1 MHGAEGAPRG
11 AHRVQERGFGGSKP
25 RKSEGCS
32 VRMLVMRK
40 ASILFLRAC
49 LSLLVLP
56 IHILALV
63 GLWQPFCRG
72 VFFPFFFTRFSATYE
87 RKAKGQKQELFR
99 SLPDFRSPSGDLR
112 LLELGTGPGVNFQFY
127 PPGCKVTCSDA
138 SPSFQQSLRRS
149 MGRNQ
154 HVCFERFLVA
164 AGEDLRQVPSGS
176 LDAVV
181 CTLVLCSVRDESR
194 ILKEALRVLRPGGAF
209 YFLEHVAADPS
220 SWKHFW
226 QQVWYPTWKLLFDGC
241 CLTKETWKALEE
253 ANFSELHLQHTT
265 IALPWTPTQP
275 HIIGY
280 AVK

>member
-1 MHGAEGAPRG
+1 R
-11 AHRVQERGFGGSKP
+11 KP
-25 RKSEGCS
+25 
-32 VRMLVMRK
+32 
-40 ASILFLRAC
+40 ILLLRAGIA
-49 LSLLVLP
+49 LLVLP

-63 GLWQPFCRG
+63 GLWQPFCRR
-72 VFFPFFFTRFSATYE
+72 VFFPFFFNRFSASYE

-99 SLPDFRSPSGDLR
+99 NLPDFRSGSGDLK
-112 LLELGTGPGVNFQFY
+112 LLEIGTGFGANFQFY
-127 PPGCKVTCSDA
+127 PPGCKVTCTDVN
-138 SPSFQQSLRRS
+138 PSFQQNLLRS
-149 MGRNQ
+149 MAKNQ
-154 HVCFERFLVA
+154 HISYERFLLA
-164 AGEDLRQVPSGS
+164 PGEDLHQVPSGS
-176 LDAVV
+176 MDAVV
-181 CTLVLCSVRDESR
+181 CTLVLCSVHKQSS

-209 YFLEHVAADPS
+209 YFLEHVAAERS

-265 IALPWTPTQP
+265 VALPWTPTQP